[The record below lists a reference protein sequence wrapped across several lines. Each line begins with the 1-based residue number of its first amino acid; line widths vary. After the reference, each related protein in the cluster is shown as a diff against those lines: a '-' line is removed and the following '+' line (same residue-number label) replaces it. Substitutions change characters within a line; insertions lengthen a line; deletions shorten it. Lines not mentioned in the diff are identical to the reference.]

1 MAILRRDDPYRL
13 VVGMTGVQMGDR
25 IAQIGCPEGGRL
37 AAIAGKV
44 GLSGRAVA
52 VVPDEASAARAR
64 KAAAREGVLLELE
77 IAPPTRLPEADAAFD
92 LVVID
97 DTGGLLATMG
107 ADDRVAAV
115 REALRLL
122 RPGGRVMVIGSAPRA
137 GLGALFTRAQPAQRF
152 DPTPALQ
159 AGGCKAVRV
168 LAEREGL
175 VFFEGMKPGA

>member
-52 VVPDEASAARAR
+52 VVPDEVSAARAR
-64 KAAAREGVLLELE
+64 KAAAREGVLVELE
-77 IAPPTRLPEADAAFD
+77 IAPPTRLPGATAAFD
-92 LVVID
+92 LVVVD
-97 DTGGLLATMG
+97 DTRGLLLAMS
-107 ADDRVAAV
+107 ADDRVLAV

-122 RPGGRVMVIGSAPRA
+122 RPGGRVMVIGSAPRS
-137 GLGALFTRAQPAQRF
+137 GLGAIFTRTRSAPRF
-152 DPTPALQ
+152 DPAPALQ
-159 AGGCKAVRV
+159 SGGCKAVRV

-175 VFFEGMKPGA
+175 VFVEGVKPGA